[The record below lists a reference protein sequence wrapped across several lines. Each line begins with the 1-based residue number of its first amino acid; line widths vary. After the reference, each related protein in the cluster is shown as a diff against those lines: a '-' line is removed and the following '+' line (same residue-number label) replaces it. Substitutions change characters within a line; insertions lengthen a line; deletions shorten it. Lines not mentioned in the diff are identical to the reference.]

1 MLDKVDYILN
11 TCHSNKKFKSIVF
24 VFVLAITILA
34 MYTLNEHTPLIVDDY
49 YSKYIMSTD
58 TLINDLND
66 VITSVVNFYFSW
78 GGRIGTVF
86 MWNYLPLL
94 GEDVFI
100 YINTIVFI
108 VLLLDVYFLAIG
120 SFRLMPMAYFM
131 ILGLVFFFTPAF
143 GQDFLWFSGAVNY
156 LWGSALGLAFLLPY
170 RFQLEREKSIIS
182 SFICYAG
189 IIFLGFIVGCY
200 QELIGVSVFAC
211 ALVAIVSRRLDKK
224 EIPVWMMAGLIGCL
238 LGLIVFA
245 IAPGN
250 YVRLGVSGHD
260 YSVFKNILFITKWLW
275 SLDSLAVPISI
286 LAVMSLLPKIETNKV
301 VYYFFTSGILSS
313 MYMMALTIDAPHRVK
328 VVAFLYFVAFIVY
341 FYSKLDF
348 SNIKLKRGIAI
359 CIFLMGI
366 CIENVY
372 NEATSAIL
380 DYERQELE
388 NIETII
394 SQKDE
399 GSFDV
404 TIKENVATNKYCAGW
419 KLETVGRNPDSWVN
433 KKYADYYGVDSLR
446 SE

>member
-78 GGRIGTVF
+78 GGRLGTVF

-182 SFICYAG
+182 
-189 IIFLGFIVGCY
+189 
-200 QELIGVSVFAC
+200 
-211 ALVAIVSRRLDKK
+211 
-224 EIPVWMMAGLIGCL
+224 
-238 LGLIVFA
+238 
-245 IAPGN
+245 
-250 YVRLGVSGHD
+250 
-260 YSVFKNILFITKWLW
+260 
-275 SLDSLAVPISI
+275 
-286 LAVMSLLPKIETNKV
+286 
-301 VYYFFTSGILSS
+301 
-313 MYMMALTIDAPHRVK
+313 
-328 VVAFLYFVAFIVY
+328 
-341 FYSKLDF
+341 
-348 SNIKLKRGIAI
+348 
-359 CIFLMGI
+359 
-366 CIENVY
+366 
-372 NEATSAIL
+372 
-380 DYERQELE
+380 
-388 NIETII
+388 
-394 SQKDE
+394 
-399 GSFDV
+399 
-404 TIKENVATNKYCAGW
+404 
-419 KLETVGRNPDSWVN
+419 
-433 KKYADYYGVDSLR
+433 
-446 SE
+446 